1 MNNFERIKN
10 CENEYEMADLICGY
24 VCNNLYKLKD
34 KDSPEFHSLP
44 FLKWLQ
50 SNRNIFDEETTSQ

>member
-24 VCNNLYKLKD
+24 ICNDLHKLKN
-34 KDSPEFHSLP
+34 KSSPEFNDLP
-44 FLKWLQ
+44 FLK
-50 SNRNIFDEETTSQ
+50 